1 MKTFANLIY
10 KKAIDYAGKKHSTK
24 LLAFI
29 SFIESFIFPLPTD
42 IFLIPMIIA
51 KRNRYLFLI
60 ILATI
65 FSVLGGMIG
74 YFIGYYFW
82 DILQP
87 YFIKLYSGFEIN
99 FENFKEKFLKI
110 GWILVMIGGFTPFPY
125 KIITVSCGILNVNF
139 LLFTFFSAISRFLRF
154 FLVGYI
160 VYKFG
165 EQTKKIV
172 DKYFNIITI
181 IIIILISLY
190 FII

>member
-10 KKAIDYAGKKHSTK
+10 KKTIDYAGKKHSTK

-60 ILATI
+60 ILTTI

>member
-1 MKTFANLIY
+1 MDLSNDWWIY
-10 KKAIDYAGKKHSTK
+10 
-24 LLAFI
+24 
-29 SFIESFIFPLPTD
+29 
-42 IFLIPMIIA
+42 
-51 KRNRYLFLI
+51 
-60 ILATI
+60 
-65 FSVLGGMIG
+65 
-74 YFIGYYFW
+74 
-82 DILQP
+82 
-87 YFIKLYSGFEIN
+87 
-99 FENFKEKFLKI
+99 
-110 GWILVMIGGFTPFPY
+110 PFPY

>member
-60 ILATI
+60 ILTTI

>member
-1 MKTFANLIY
+1 MKKFANLIY
-10 KKAIDYAGKKHSTK
+10 KKAIDYAGKKESTK
-24 LLAFI
+24 FLAFI

-51 KRNRYLFLI
+51 KRNQFLFLV
-60 ILATI
+60 ILTTI
-65 FSVLGGMIG
+65 FSVLGGMLG
-74 YFIGYYFW
+74 YFLGYYFW
-82 DILQP
+82 DIFQP
-87 YFIKLYSGFEIN
+87 YFLKLYPGFEIN
-99 FENFKEKFLKI
+99 FENFKEKFLNI
-110 GWILVMIGGFTPFPY
+110 GWILVLIGGFTPFPY

-139 LLFTFFSAISRFLRF
+139 LFFAFFSAISRFLRF

-165 EQTKKIV
+165 EQAKKIV

-181 IIIILISLY
+181 ISIMLISLY

>member
-10 KKAIDYAGKKHSTK
+10 KKAIDYAEKKQSTNF
-24 LLAFI
+24 LAFI

-51 KRNRYLFLI
+51 KRNKYLFLI
-60 ILATI
+60 ILTTI

-87 YFIKLYSGFEIN
+87 YFIKLYPGFEIN

-139 LLFTFFSAISRFLRF
+139 LLFTLFSAISRFLRF
-154 FLVGYI
+154 FLVGFI